1 MVFKVK
7 WLEDALLIVR
17 ELCRTN
23 RGGKN
28 EVPLKPA
35 IRNNENTES
44 TVPDPVNQIPERLF
58 LNTVIPMPNKTP
70 ATPARKNIRTTGI
83 WMKLCMYLNFSTVI
97 ELVKGS
103 AANPFEKRREI
114 TKNRKKIRKGIELVI
129 NPFSDLLIKASSS
142 RVLIIYNK
150 PLILAR
156 NNTAK
161 PSARF
166 RKFSKASRPYHCVA
180 QCT

>member
-1 MVFKVK
+1 
-7 WLEDALLIVR
+7 
-17 ELCRTN
+17 
-23 RGGKN
+23 
-28 EVPLKPA
+28 
-35 IRNNENTES
+35 
-44 TVPDPVNQIPERLF
+44 
-58 LNTVIPMPNKTP
+58 MPNKTP
-70 ATPARKNIRTTGI
+70 ATPARKSIRTTGI

-97 ELVKGS
+97 EPVKGS

-129 NPFSDLLIKASSS
+129 NPLIDLFIKASSS

-166 RKFSKASRPYHCVA
+166 RKKAGRR
-180 QCT
+180 QKKLRQKLQEL